1 MASKPRSLGRVTKK
15 TQKVQENNVLAP
27 ILLEALGAKSQQ
39 LVNVGIPSFKPQQ
52 HLSLTCITI
61 RVPISTP
68 LQLLLL
74 LLGEGTLLAI
84 VSITNT
90 NAASIIVLD
99 TNYFYI
105 RP

>member
-1 MASKPRSLGRVTKK
+1 MASKPRSLGWVTKK
-15 TQKVQENNVLAP
+15 TQKVQENDTLAP
-27 ILLEALGAKSQQ
+27 ILLEALGAESQQ
-39 LVNVGIPSFKPQQ
+39 LVDVDIPSFKPQQ
-52 HLSLTCITI
+52 RLPLTCITV

-84 VSITNT
+84 VSTTNT

-99 TNYFYI
+99 TNYSYI